1 MQDWPERERYTAEDL
16 LQIIR
21 ILRDRENGCPW
32 DKVQTH
38 ASIRKNFL
46 EETCEAL
53 EAIDA
58 DDAAM
63 MREEL
68 GDVLMQVA
76 FHTVMEEERGRFDFE
91 QVCREVCEKL
101 VFRHPNIFASSAARN
116 AGINSWDALK
126 NKEKGRRTLADELDT
141 VPATLPALMR
151 AAKLQ
156 KRAARCGVETAAAP
170 ADIIAAAETAVSAA
184 DKAVAE
190 QAVGELLFTAAALA
204 RQAGVDPEQALQK
217 RNAHD
222 VQEGILIPQGIIVT
236 VLALLFVLIPNGN
249 TAFATLVD
257 MATALYLVMY
267 MLMFAAAI
275 RLRNTHPEVRRTYR
289 VPAIRL
295 VAGVG
300 FVASAAAF
308 VLTFVRPAG
317 FTGLDSVS
325 YAILVA
331 VVVLVLGLPPLV
343 LYGMRKPGWDLRS
356 DAERN
361 TDTYDVLVNPEY

>member
-76 FHTVMEEERGRFDFE
+76 FHTVIEEERGRFDFE

-101 VFRHPNIFASSAARN
+101 VFRHPNIFAASAAEN

-126 NKEKGRRTLADELDT
+126 NKEKGRTTLADELGT

-151 AAKLQ
+151 AQKLQ
-156 KRAARCGVETAAAP
+156 KRADRCG
-170 ADIIAAAETAVSAA
+170 
-184 DKAVAE
+184 AE
-190 QAVGELLFTAAALA
+190 QSAPETA
-204 RQAGVDPEQALQK
+204 RQALRAAL
-217 RNAHD
+217 D
-222 VQEGILIPQGIIVT
+222 GLSLIHISEPT
-236 VLALLFVLIPNGN
+236 
-249 TAFATLVD
+249 
-257 MATALYLVMY
+257 
-267 MLMFAAAI
+267 
-275 RLRNTHPEVRRTYR
+275 
-289 VPAIRL
+289 
-295 VAGVG
+295 
-300 FVASAAAF
+300 
-308 VLTFVRPAG
+308 RP
-317 FTGLDSVS
+317 
-325 YAILVA
+325 Y
-331 VVVLVLGLPPLV
+331 
-343 LYGMRKPGWDLRS
+343 
-356 DAERN
+356 
-361 TDTYDVLVNPEY
+361 